1 VLAQYPAELKLAAEE
16 REPHR
21 IPRYLEKLAAGYH
34 TWYNHCRVIP
44 RSGEEITAAHVAR
57 RHLNEAV
64 RQVLENGLDL
74 CGVVAPE
81 RM

>member
-1 VLAQYPAELKLAAEE
+1 M
-16 REPHR
+16 
-21 IPRYLEKLAAGYH
+21 
-34 TWYNHCRVIP
+34 
-44 RSGEEITAAHVAR
+44 
-57 RHLNEAV
+57 NEAV

>member
-1 VLAQYPAELKLAAEE
+1 M
-16 REPHR
+16 
-21 IPRYLEKLAAGYH
+21 
-34 TWYNHCRVIP
+34 IP